1 MIYDEEPNQD
11 ILSDTLKTLIDLK
24 YRLMREEIDNKKKE
38 VILNHLNEALNIIK
52 TSINKDRVHIHKGRK
67 IRPIYTNPNKKQ
79 KI

>member
-1 MIYDEEPNQD
+1 MIHDGEFSHD

-52 TSINKDRVHIHKGRK
+52 TSINENRVHPYKGQQ
-67 IRPIYTNPNKKQ
+67 IRPIHTTPNKKQ